1 MVPER
6 IRRVV
11 GRASGY
17 TLAELIVVIAVIGVT
32 IAVAIPSLWT
42 YYRASA
48 LRAASEQTVVMLN
61 TARQLA
67 IRLNTTMCV
76 TIDSTGMQYHKDTCS
91 AAAYVMAG
99 TDASGY
105 LQLPSGLT
113 LSGTSNICFG
123 YLGGPPPP
131 PVPVGCNMSGTI
143 TVTRASG
150 GSMNIVIASPGRVR
164 LQ

>member
-1 MVPER
+1 MALAQGSAR
-6 IRRVV
+6 GTGQDRREKDHTAQEHP
-11 GRASGY
+11 GSHGG
-17 TLAELIVVIAVIGVT
+17 LKSPL
-32 IAVAIPSLWT
+32 
-42 YYRASA
+42 
-48 LRAASEQTVVMLN
+48 LN

-76 TIDSTGMQYHKDTCS
+76 TIDSTGMQYHKDTCG
-91 AAAYVMAG
+91 AAAYVVTG

-131 PVPVGCNMSGTI
+131 PIPVGCNMSGTI
-143 TVTRASG
+143 TVTRSSG
-150 GSMNIVIASPGRVR
+150 GSMNVIIASPGRVR